1 MCSTHTN
8 CHQLWWSHSSM
19 LHLVITQYRMNR
31 TVSPPENFLSCI
43 ECHRE
48 AGNQEVSKCETD
60 QEIVVNSS
68 QLGVENDAG
77 DNQEIGEDCN
87 NNDGDQS
94 QGFHYRFKIQYEFL
108 LYVGYIDVDLGI
120 VHHCLS
126 VSLSVSLLV
135 CPWFHVLL

>member
-1 MCSTHTN
+1 MYVKCLSAPLLIAKLN
-8 CHQLWWSHSSM
+8 IILNS
-19 LHLVITQYRMNR
+19 LL
-31 TVSPPENFLSCI
+31 SPSKNFLSCI
-43 ECHRE
+43 KCHGE
-48 AGNQEVSKCETD
+48 AGNQEVSKGEAD

-68 QLGVENDAG
+68 QLGVENDTG

-94 QGFHYRFKIQYEFL
+94 QGFHHCFQIQYELL

-126 VSLSVSLLV
+126 VCLSVSLLV
-135 CPWFHVLL
+135 CP